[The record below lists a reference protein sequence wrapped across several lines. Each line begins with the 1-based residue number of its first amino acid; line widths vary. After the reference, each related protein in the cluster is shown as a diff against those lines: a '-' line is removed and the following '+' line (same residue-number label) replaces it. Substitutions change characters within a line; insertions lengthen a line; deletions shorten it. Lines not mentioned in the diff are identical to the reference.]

1 VASVRP
7 AAFRALAL
15 LASWFGFYLLG
26 AAVALGLFA
35 IPYVEAAYGGGL
47 DLGGVLAAMGG
58 AWVAWGF
65 LPNLRRQRAEAPR
78 GLGEHEHPRL
88 RELVRGVAERAGYPP
103 PDEIHLFV
111 EGNAYA
117 YRKRSW
123 RSLRDWPRRARSVVG
138 IGLPLLAWLDRR
150 GVEAVVAHEIGH
162 HVAGDTSLGPWVH
175 RTRLSIG
182 LALDH
187 LEGSSF
193 WLHLPFVAYGEAFL
207 KHSLGVSRAQELSA
221 DGLALRI
228 AGKAG
233 VASALTASERRG
245 SLWAAYL
252 ATEILP
258 VLEAGFLPPLLEGW
272 RLFEAA
278 IARGEARGKSHGKP
292 APKEEPEPRD
302 FHTHP
307 TLEQRLTA
315 IGAREDDA
323 VGGDSLAL
331 LDDPGAAQEAALRR
345 LLVNEQMALAPL
357 TWSEAAEKVWL
368 PRWRAQIEESP
379 SLRALAPLD
388 LPRVLGDLPSWAA
401 ETRRGLAL
409 FSPAAE
415 KRRLLILLGAWL
427 TVRLDQRGFRI
438 DALPGEP
445 VRARRGEL
453 VVEPLVLV
461 ADLATDWDASAAAW
475 NDLCQALQGELEPA

>member
-1 VASVRP
+1 
-7 AAFRALAL
+7 
-15 LASWFGFYLLG
+15 
-26 AAVALGLFA
+26 
-35 IPYVEAAYGGGL
+35 
-47 DLGGVLAAMGG
+47 
-58 AWVAWGF
+58 
-65 LPNLRRQRAEAPR
+65 
-78 GLGEHEHPRL
+78 
-88 RELVRGVAERAGYPP
+88 
-103 PDEIHLFV
+103 
-111 EGNAYA
+111 
-117 YRKRSW
+117 
-123 RSLRDWPRRARSVVG
+123 
-138 IGLPLLAWLDRR
+138 LPLLAWLDRH
-150 GVEAVVAHEIGH
+150 GVEAVIAHEIGH

-182 LALDH
+182 RALDH

-233 VASALTASERRG
+233 VASALTASEKRG
-245 SLWAAYL
+245 SLWGAYL

-278 IARGEARGKSHGKP
+278 VARGDARGKNQDKP
-292 APKEEPEPRD
+292 SDKEEARD

-323 VGGDSLAL
+323 IAGDSLAL
-331 LDDPGAAQEAALRR
+331 LDDAAAAEEAVLRR
-345 LLVNEQMALAPL
+345 LLVNEQMPLGAL
-357 TWSEAAEKVWL
+357 TWDQAAQKVWL
-368 PRWRAQIEESP
+368 PRWRAQVDETP
-379 SLRALAPLD
+379 SLKALSLLE
-388 LPRVLGDLPSWAA
+388 LPRVLGDVPFWAA

-415 KRRLLILLGAWL
+415 RRRLLILLGSWT

-438 DALPGEP
+438 EALPGEP
-445 VRARRGEL
+445 VRARRDDL

-461 ADLATDWDASAAAW
+461 ADLAEDWNAAAPRW
-475 NDLCQALQGELEPA
+475 NALRAALEDPAVAAPITAAPARST